1 MKKEIQDSI
10 TFLMEEFKRLKK
22 LEEENK
28 LSNEEKEMLE
38 KLSFFLGKD

>member
-10 TFLMEEFKRLKK
+10 TFLMKEFKRLKK

-38 KLSFFLGKD
+38 KLSFFLGKN

>member
-28 LSNEEKEMLE
+28 LSNEEKEMLD